1 MREKGDSMDTYRVDV
16 KSILDSLGE
25 SIQVA
30 DTLQLD
36 VLEVGDEHF
45 SLREPIR
52 FDVRLINTGTGIVG
66 MGTVVA
72 PVLATCARCLC
83 EFPTDITAEVDGFYV
98 ETGKSA
104 DLPEEQEVELLDVDG
119 FIDILPSVMAALVLE
134 APFAPLHD
142 EECAGIC
149 VECGTDLNTGT
160 CTCADAPG
168 LEHPFAALKTLL
180 AEKDPDSE

>member
-1 MREKGDSMDTYRVDV
+1 MHSVSDSMDTYRVDV

-25 SIQVA
+25 SVEVI

-36 VLEVGDEHF
+36 VLEVGDERF
-45 SLREPIR
+45 ELREPVR
-52 FDVRLINTGTGIVG
+52 FDVRLINTGTGIVA

-83 EFPTDITAEVDGFYV
+83 AFALDITAEVDGFYV
-98 ETGKSA
+98 EEGKGEG
-104 DLPEEQEVELLDVDG
+104 LPEEQEVELLDVHG
-119 FIDILPSVMAALVLE
+119 YVDILPAVIAALVLE

-149 VECGTDLNTGT
+149 VECGTDLNTGS
-160 CTCADAPG
+160 CTCADTPD
-168 LEHPFAALKTLL
+168 LDNPFASLQTLL
-180 AEKDPDSE
+180 ADKDLDSE